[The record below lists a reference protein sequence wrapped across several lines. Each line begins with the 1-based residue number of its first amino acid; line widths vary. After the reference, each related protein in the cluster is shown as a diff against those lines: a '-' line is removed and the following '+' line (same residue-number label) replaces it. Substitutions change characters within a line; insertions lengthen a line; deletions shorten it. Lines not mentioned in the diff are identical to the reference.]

1 MALLDAGLKLSPPYD
16 LHWTINGAC
25 VHLSWKHSHGDEP
38 IDGYYLSVQAVN
50 AQNELQ
56 APDFVHVAKGVRSAD
71 LQGLWP
77 DAKYKVKVRIYHDR
91 ER

>member
-1 MALLDAGLKLSPPYD
+1 M
-16 LHWTINGAC
+16 
-25 VHLSWKHSHGDEP
+25 HLTWKHSHGDEP

-56 APDFVHVAKGVRSAD
+56 APDFVHVTKGVRSAD

-77 DAKYKVKVRIYHDR
+77 DATYKVKVRVYFLFLNTTQQ
-91 ER
+91 